1 MVLLKKASSP
11 KLYNQILGL
20 EDNLEKRGE
29 CAVMNRNREEVV
41 PVMRYLYRV
50 KHRDSKNFQL
60 TLI

>member
-11 KLYNQILGL
+11 NLYNQILGL

-41 PVMRYLYRV
+41 PVMSYLYRMV
-50 KHRDSKNFQL
+50 HLVR
-60 TLI
+60 